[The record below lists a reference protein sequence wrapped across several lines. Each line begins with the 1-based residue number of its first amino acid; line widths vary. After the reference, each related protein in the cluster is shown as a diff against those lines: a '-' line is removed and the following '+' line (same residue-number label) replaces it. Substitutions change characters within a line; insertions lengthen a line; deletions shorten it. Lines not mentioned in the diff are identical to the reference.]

1 MSENIDSII
10 TKLQSRMSDMT
21 PEERA
26 ITQKKIDVIKSDL
39 EHAIFVSQHSNDIIE
54 QADKKFD
61 QYTSLTK
68 TDWAFLGLATTLQ
81 IVRQYVLTPFC
92 ERLDDQEAANQTEGH
107 FEEHSDR
114 QHQWYHPSLD
124 EILSN
129 PVPFDAIQ
137 GSKIFGVNLGGRTH
151 RHKTL
156 GHDPI
161 LGYVFGTM
169 NILTSTLTTSNFSS
183 YHIKTSDL
191 KRDYLANPAQT
202 SLVIKYSLRRAFNEG
217 CDGRFAVASAFLKEH
232 IHLQSD
238 VKTKESLPLPIISVY
253 DSDLSRK
260 LANYG
265 FDIQNIATI
274 GKQAALSCFINFL
287 ISVIHRLCMPKGEDE
302 NMYKVRTQKI
312 LLFSNLAATSSNLVY
327 TVVSN
332 NYKKLDIGGSIVT
345 IYRVLSDS
353 KFITDLR
360 LEFRDKFLKNEL
372 FNTNN

>member
-1 MSENIDSII
+1 
-10 TKLQSRMSDMT
+10 MSDMT

-26 ITQKKIDVIKSDL
+26 ITQKKIDEIKSDL